1 MVWKL
6 YCDSRKRVRNARGD
20 TDSDFAIALPR
31 PINVS
36 GKCWI
41 DSFLCGNSFYTC
53 RAGECD
59 RFYID
64 ELASPVKRTCILAA
78 GQYTVYQLR
87 DALVTALN
95 TNRLIT
101 GQYAVTYT
109 PGINR
114 LEISITNPTLPHDV
128 FRVWPEELMQAD
140 AAAWGLT
147 PESLHS
153 ANYALGFFGVAHLL
167 NGPVV
172 TGLKAPDVQPYY
184 QLFLRS
190 NLGGASSESLGPN
203 FESDI
208 VRRIVVGNVPQNS
221 IIHDVQSSTVD
232 CIRINGIME
241 FSQFWFE
248 LIDFNGKV
256 VNTHGMP
263 ISFSICFADIDD

>member
-6 YCDSRKRVRNARGD
+6 YCDSRKRVKNARGD
-20 TDSDFAIALPR
+20 SDSDFAIALPR

-41 DSFLCGNSFYTC
+41 DSFLCGNSFYTV
-53 RAGECD
+53 RGECN
-59 RFYID
+59 RFFID
-64 ELASPVKRTCILAA
+64 ELATRVKRTCILAA
-78 GQYTVYQLR
+78 GQYTVYQLK

-95 TNRLIT
+95 ANRLIS

-109 PGINR
+109 AGTNR
-114 LEISITNPTLPHDV
+114 LEIGATNAADV

-140 AAAWGLT
+140 AAVWGLT

-153 ANYALGFFGVAHLL
+153 ANAALGFFGATHLIS
-167 NGPVV
+167 GPVA
-172 TGLKAPDVQPYY
+172 TALKAPDVQPYN

-208 VRRIVVGNVPQNS
+208 VRRIVVGNTPQNS
-221 IIHDVQSSTVD
+221 VIHDVQSSTVD
-232 CIRINGIME
+232 CIRINGVME
-241 FSQFWFE
+241 FSHFWFE
-248 LIDFNGKV
+248 LIDVHGQV
-256 VNTHGMP
+256 VNTQGMP
-263 ISFSICFADIDD
+263 ISFSIVFADIDE